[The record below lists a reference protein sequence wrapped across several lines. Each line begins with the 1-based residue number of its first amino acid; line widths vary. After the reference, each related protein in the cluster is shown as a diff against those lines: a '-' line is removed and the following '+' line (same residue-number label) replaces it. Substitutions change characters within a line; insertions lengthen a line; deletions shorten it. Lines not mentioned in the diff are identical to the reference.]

1 MKFSTA
7 VSAVALGFASLTSAI
22 TVSYDTGYDDTSR
35 SLTAVSC
42 SDGANG
48 LITKYGW
55 QTQASIKTPYYGGYQ
70 GVAGWNSPQCGTCYS
85 LTYNGKTIYVLAI
98 DYTAAGFNLN
108 KKGLDALTN
117 NQATQLGRVDAQ
129 YAQVALNK
137 CGL

>member
-7 VSAVALGFASLTSAI
+7 VSALALGFASLTSAI
-22 TVSYDTGYDDTSR
+22 TVSYDNGYDDTSR

-55 QTQASIKTPYYGGYQ
+55 QTQANIKTPYYGGYQ
-70 GVAGWNSPQCGTCYS
+70 GIAGWNSPQCGTCYS

-98 DYTAAGFNLN
+98 DHTAAGFNIN
-108 KKGLDALTN
+108 QKGLDALTN

-129 YAQVALNK
+129 YSQVALSN